1 MGPERT
7 RDGRVRAWVLVRA
20 ARAQEVTARLRNLDR
35 GGDDFVVIRADV
47 VAESP
52 DFPYNI
58 IVPVDAESEEVLS
71 DAVDEIR
78 GQSGVSEA
86 IKVGVLEHHPYP
98 PHDASGYITHHEAQ
112 VGERKPERV
121 GRQEASPGFNP
132 WG

>member
-1 MGPERT
+1 MGSETT

-20 ARAQEVTARLRNLDR
+20 APPHKVTARLRNLDR
-35 GGDDFVVIRADV
+35 GGDDFVLIRADV

-52 DFPYNI
+52 DFPYNVL
-58 IVPVDAESEEVLS
+58 VPVDAESEAVLS
-71 DAVDEIR
+71 NVVKEIM
-78 GQSGVSEA
+78 GVGGVSEA
-86 IKVGVLEHHPYP
+86 LSLRVLEHHPFP

-121 GRQEASPGFNP
+121 GRQEGSPGFNP